1 MEVNI
6 MDEFNNKITLKAENG
21 SAVTINVLDI
31 IDSEEFDKTFILYTI
46 HGGDEN
52 TVFASILNEKE
63 LEYSLDTIISPEEI
77 DYINK
82 EIKYFTEDDIEESE
96 E

>member
-1 MEVNI
+1 MEEVF
-6 MDEFNNKITLKAENG
+6 DNKLTLKNEYGADV
-21 SAVTINVLDI
+21 SINVFDI
-31 IDSEEFDKTFILYTI
+31 VDSEEFDKTFILYTI